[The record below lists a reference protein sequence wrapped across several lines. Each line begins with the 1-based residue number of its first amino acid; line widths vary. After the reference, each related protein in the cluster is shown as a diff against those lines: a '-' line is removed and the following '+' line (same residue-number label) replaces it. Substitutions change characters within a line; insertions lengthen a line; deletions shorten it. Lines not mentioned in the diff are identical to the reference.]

1 MSAVP
6 NPRPSPS
13 PSSNPRP
20 NPYAP
25 PRARVRD
32 IAAPKEQL
40 VLAERS
46 SRLGAAI
53 VDSLIFTAMVYI
65 PLIVGTMIG
74 GLMGGAAAD
83 GGEPNPVFVLVGFGL
98 GLVGFVVWIYMT
110 LKQMSATGQSL
121 AKKYFNIK
129 VVRTDGSQASLS
141 NLIWRRNVLNGL
153 LGIIPLYGLIDVLLI
168 FGEERKCIHDKIA
181 DTLVV
186 EA

>member
-6 NPRPSPS
+6 KPSPGQ
-13 PSSNPRP
+13 

-32 IAAPKEQL
+32 VAATPTAEL

-53 VDSLIFTAMVYI
+53 VDGLIFSAMVYI
-65 PLIVGTMIG
+65 PLFAGTFIG
-74 GLMGGAAAD
+74 AMGSAGTDDPGAGGAGALIGVALA
-83 GGEPNPVFVLVGFGL
+83 LVGFII
-98 GLVGFVVWIYMT
+98 WTWMT
-110 LKQMSATGQSL
+110 LKQMGETGQSL

-129 VVRTDGSQASLS
+129 VVRSDGSPAALS
-141 NLIWRRNVLNGL
+141 TLIVKRNVLTWL
-153 LGIIPLYGLIDVLLI
+153 LGIIPMYGLVEVLFI
-168 FGEERKCIHDKIA
+168 FGEKRQCLHDRMA
-181 DTLVV
+181 DTIVV

>member
-6 NPRPSPS
+6 NPRPS
-13 PSSNPRP
+13 SNPNP

-53 VDSLIFTAMVYI
+53 VDGLIFAAMVYI
-65 PLIVGTMIG
+65 PLILGTVIS
-74 GLMGGAAAD
+74 AAGSDA
-83 GGEPNPVFVLVGFGL
+83 GGEPNPIFLMLGL
-98 GLVGFVVWIYMT
+98 GLAFAGFVVWTYMT
-110 LKQMSATGQSL
+110 LKQMGATGQSL

-129 VVRTDGSQASLS
+129 VVRSDGSAASLS
-141 NLIWRRNVLNGL
+141 NLIWKRNVVNWL
-153 LGIIPLYGLIDVLLI
+153 LGIIPLYGMVEVLFI
-168 FGEERKCIHDKIA
+168 FGEERQCLHDKIA
-181 DTLVV
+181 DTIVV

>member
-6 NPRPSPS
+6 KPSPGQ
-13 PSSNPRP
+13 

-32 IAAPKEQL
+32 VAATPTAQL

-53 VDSLIFTAMVYI
+53 VDGLIFSAMVYI
-65 PLIVGTMIG
+65 PLFAGTFIGAMGSG
-74 GLMGGAAAD
+74 GLDAEAGGGAAALI
-83 GGEPNPVFVLVGFGL
+83 GFGLALVGFII
-98 GLVGFVVWIYMT
+98 WTWMT
-110 LKQMSATGQSL
+110 LKQMGETGQSL

-129 VVRTDGSQASLS
+129 VVRSDGSPASLS
-141 NLIWRRNVLNGL
+141 TLILRRNVLTWL
-153 LGIIPLYGLIDVLLI
+153 LGIIPGYGLVEVLFI
-168 FGEERKCIHDKIA
+168 FGEKRQCLHDRMA

>member
-13 PSSNPRP
+13 ANP

-53 VDSLIFTAMVYI
+53 VDGLIFAAMVYI
-65 PLIVGTMIG
+65 PMGIG
-74 GLMGGAAAD
+74 VAMSAVSGDESG
-83 GGEPNPVFVLVGFGL
+83 VFALLGL
-98 GLVGFVVWIYMT
+98 GLMLAGLGVWLYMT
-110 LKQMSATGQSL
+110 LKQLSATGQSL

-129 VVRTDGSQASLS
+129 IVRSDGSPASLG
-141 NLIWRRNVLNGL
+141 NIVWKRNVVNAL

-168 FGEERKCIHDKIA
+168 FGEERKCLHDKIA
-181 DTLVV
+181 DTIVV

>member
-6 NPRPSPS
+6 NPRPSQS
-13 PSSNPRP
+13 ANP

-53 VDSLIFTAMVYI
+53 VDGLIFSAMVYI
-65 PLIVGTMIG
+65 PFGIG
-74 GLMGGAAAD
+74 VAMSAASGDESGVFALLGVGLMLA
-83 GGEPNPVFVLVGFGL
+83 GL
-98 GLVGFVVWIYMT
+98 GVWLYMT
-110 LKQMSATGQSL
+110 LKQLSATGQSL

-129 VVRTDGSQASLS
+129 IVRSDGSPASLG
-141 NLIWRRNVLNGL
+141 NIVWKRNVVNAL
-153 LGIIPLYGLIDVLLI
+153 LGIIPLYGLIDILLI

-181 DTLVV
+181 DTIVV

>member
-1 MSAVP
+1 MAAV
-6 NPRPSPS
+6 NPSPKPSAS
-13 PSSNPRP
+13 PNP

-32 IAAPKEQL
+32 MAAPKAEM
-40 VLAERS
+40 VMAERS

-65 PLIVGTMIG
+65 PIIIGTVLAGAGGDSDAGGVFALIGM
-74 GLMGGAAAD
+74 L
-83 GGEPNPVFVLVGFGL
+83 LGL
-98 GLVGFVVWIYMT
+98 GGFVVWLYMT
-110 LKQMSATGQSL
+110 LKQMGATGQSL

-129 VVRTDGSQASLS
+129 VVRSDGSQATLS

-153 LGIIPLYGLIDVLLI
+153 LGIIPLYGLIDILFI
-168 FGEERKCIHDKIA
+168 FNENRQCIHDKIA
-181 DTLVV
+181 DTVVV

>member
-6 NPRPSPS
+6 NPRPS
-13 PSSNPRP
+13 SNP

-32 IAAPKEQL
+32 IAAPKAQL

-53 VDSLIFTAMVYI
+53 VDGLIFSAMVYI
-65 PLIVGTMIG
+65 PLIIGTVIASLG
-74 GLMGGAAAD
+74 AGESGDPSGLFM
-83 GGEPNPVFVLVGFGL
+83 LIGFGL
-98 GLVGFVVWIYMT
+98 AFAGFIVWTYMT
-110 LKQMSATGQSL
+110 LKQMGETGQSL

-129 VVRTDGSQASLS
+129 VVRSDGSPASLS
-141 NLIWRRNVLNGL
+141 NLIWKRNVVNWL
-153 LGIIPLYGLIDVLLI
+153 LGIIPMYGLVEVLFI
-168 FGEERKCIHDKIA
+168 FGEERKCLHDKIA
-181 DTLVV
+181 DTIVV